1 MLTVRTAVKGFDQMR
16 QRSWNRGVRVGLL
29 AAAWALLPAGSG
41 LAQGTDIPRNL
52 VSLSASAS
60 AEVTLDTLSI
70 TLAAT
75 REGGEAA
82 EVQAQLSKLVE
93 AALAATRP
101 GAKAGQVEVRT
112 GAFSVGPRYAPR
124 GGIAGW
130 QGRAEVIVE
139 GRDIPAVSRLAGRVQ
154 GLVVA
159 RVNFSLSREARDK
172 VEAEVAAQAIARFRE
187 RAQQHA
193 QSFGFSSYAVREVQV
208 GTPEAPAFAAMPAL
222 RVAAAPGRPSEE
234 PLPVEAGRIT
244 VTSTVSGSVQ
254 LVR

>member
-1 MLTVRTAVKGFDQMR
+1 MSKVSRRTWG
-16 QRSWNRGVRVGLL
+16 WRVTLL
-29 AAAWALLPAGSG
+29 GAAWVLLSTAGAY
-41 LAQGTDIPRNL
+41 AQGVDAARNL
-52 VSLSASAS
+52 MSLSASAT

-82 EVQAQLSKLVE
+82 EVQSQLATLIE
-93 AALAATRP
+93 GALAATRP
-101 GAKAGQVEVRT
+101 GARVGQVEVRS

-130 QGRAEVIVE
+130 QGRAEIVIE

-159 RVNFSLSREARDK
+159 RVNFSLSREARDR
-172 VEAEVAAQAIARFRE
+172 VESEVTAQAIARFRE

-193 QSFGFSSYAVREVQV
+193 QAFGFNSFVIREVQV
-208 GTPEAPAFAAMPAL
+208 GTPEAPAYSAMPAL
-222 RVAAAPGRPSEE
+222 RVAAAPARAAEE
-234 PLPVEAGRIT
+234 PVPVEAGRIT

-254 LVR
+254 MTR